1 MKGILLLLSILL
13 GRLSFGQNCNCDSLF
28 LQTQKIVEEN
38 YAGWFDKVT
47 SSNRSGYEEWTN
59 KHYLLAQKINS
70 DSLCAV
76 QLQQWISFFKDK
88 HLKVRFTAPM
98 VSNGNKPGTGVV
110 QILSTSHTESSVA
123 SYLAM
128 NKNLDPIEGI
138 YSNSSYRLAVTKV
151 KPNVFYATVLTT
163 SNDNWKPGEVKL
175 VIVKKGNHYEG
186 TFYEGDKS
194 GISTHKVQL
203 VDNILDFDIV
213 FYEKNSP
220 ISKVKRDI
228 TEYEMSKDKY
238 APGLTFKGDVA
249 IWKFPSFENN
259 SYEQTAYLLEKYKSK
274 LETTPY
280 WVLDLRNNSGGD
292 YSIGL
297 QLLEYIYTNPIVFYN
312 VEMRM
317 TRSNFDIWYKSF
329 ISNYYESLDSAGKL
343 KMDIRLSKM
352 KANFD
357 RMYNED
363 ERPADTLRMD
373 KVKTSPQKIALLI
386 NNNTVSSGEL
396 FTMIARQSSKV
407 VVAGTHSGGM
417 IDYGNVVIYKTSHPP
432 IRIQLP
438 TNRYLWLNSG
448 YSVDR
453 QGLQP
458 EIVLSG
464 NDWIE
469 QAIGIIKK

>member
-1 MKGILLLLSILL
+1 MKGIVLILSLLFSIC
-13 GRLSFGQNCNCDSLF
+13 SFGQNCHCDSLF
-28 LQTQKIVEEN
+28 LQNQKIVEEN

-47 SSNRSGYEEWTN
+47 PDNRSAYIEWTN
-59 KHYLLAQKINS
+59 NHYLLSQKINS

-76 QLQQWISFFKDK
+76 SLQQWISFFKDK
-88 HLKVRFTAPM
+88 HLKIRFAAPRI
-98 VSNGNKPGTGVV
+98 SQGNKPGTGVV
-110 QILSTSHTESSVA
+110 QVLSTNLTKSVVE
-123 SYLAM
+123 SYLAK

-138 YSNSSYRLAVTKV
+138 YSNSSYQLAVTKV
-151 KPNVFYATVLTT
+151 RPAVFYATVLST

-175 VIVKKGNHYEG
+175 LIVKKGNRYEG

-194 GISTHKVQL
+194 GASTHNVSL

-213 FYEKNSP
+213 FYEKISP
-220 ISKVKRDI
+220 VSKVKRDI

-238 APGLTFKGDVA
+238 APSLIFKGEVA

-297 QLLEYIYTNPIVFYN
+297 QLIEYIYTNPIVFYN
-312 VEMRM
+312 AEMRM
-317 TRSNFDIWYKSF
+317 TRSNFDTWYKSF

-343 KMDIRLSKM
+343 KIDARLSKM

-373 KVKTSPQKIALLI
+373 KVKPFPAKIALLI

-407 VVAGTHSGGM
+407 IVAGTNSGGM
-417 IDYGNVVIYKTSHPP
+417 IDYGNVVIYKTSHPA

-453 QGLQP
+453 QGLHP
-458 EIVLSG
+458 EIALTG